1 MQRATVMCVLGTRPE
16 AIKMAPVIMALRA
29 SRVLRP
35 LVVATAQH
43 REMLDTALAAFGLRA
58 DIDLNLMR
66 PGQRQDELL
75 ARLLTALTPRL
86 EQRRPAAV
94 LAEGDTATVFAAAL
108 AAYYARVPFGHVEA
122 GLRTH
127 DISAPYPEEGYRHML
142 AAVTRWHFAPAAT
155 AVRNLR
161 RENVPARLIH
171 RTGNTVIDALQWTLQ
186 HTAPPSWLAREA
198 AAARVLVT
206 LHRRESFGA
215 PLRAVFTALQQLC
228 RRYPEVEWYYP
239 VHPNPQVRIP
249 ARKLLSGIPN
259 LRLLAPLP
267 YADTAHLLRTCRLV
281 LTDSGGL
288 QEEAPA
294 LGIPVVV
301 AREKSERED
310 AVRAGTVVLGGTSTT
325 KLVQLVSHLLDDPRA
340 HRAMARKRNPYGDG
354 TAAQKIVRR
363 LEHDLT

>member
-1 MQRATVMCVLGTRPE
+1 MKRATVVCVLGTRPE

-29 SRVLRP
+29 SRTLRP

-66 PGQRQDELL
+66 PGQRQDALL
-75 ARLLTALTPRL
+75 ARLLTALTPLL
-86 EQRRPAAV
+86 ELRRPAAV

-108 AAYYARVPFGHVEA
+108 AAYCARVPFGHVEA

-127 DISAPYPEEGYRHML
+127 DLSAPYPEEGYRHML

-161 RENVPARLIH
+161 CENVPARLIC
-171 RTGNTVIDALQWTLQ
+171 RTGNTVIDALQWTLR
-186 HTAPPSWLAREA
+186 HTALPAWLQREPCG
-198 AAARVLVT
+198 ARVLVT

-215 PLRAVFTALQQLC
+215 PLRAVFAALRQLC
-228 RRYPEVEWYYP
+228 ARHPGVSWYYP
-239 VHPNPQVRIP
+239 VHPNPQVAVP
-249 ARKLLSGIPN
+249 ARTLLSGIPN

-310 AVRAGTVVLGGTSTT
+310 AVRAGTVVLGGTSTG
-325 KLVQLVSHLLDDPRA
+325 KLVRLVSRLLDDQRA
-340 HRAMARKRNPYGDG
+340 HRAMARRRNPYGDG

-363 LEHDLT
+363 LERDLA